1 MADKGLVV
9 PVKVKLEADAKDA
22 ADFAKTILSHLDLG
36 KAFKSQNISDIDTY
50 VKQKA
55 YDKAYKKTGDE
66 EEAKKAAES
75 AGMSDKE
82 RETLGIVKELSGVMK
97 GFGDSIIRFTQNT
110 LGIVEDIYAQ
120 LKKSSPLLQTIESLF
135 DLAMQLFF
143 MPLGNKL
150 AEVMLPAVVSMMD
163 SISEIWEKFDGK
175 SLSEMLATAIDLGVN
190 LLANYFIMLGDEL
203 SDQGGVV
210 GSIGKLLDTIG
221 DFLREDGLKL
231 IELVTFIMSFIIDN
245 LGKLIVT
252 AMEFYIAS
260 LAIQA
265 GIYAYLMT
273 GIFKDFGAGT
283 AAGLAT
289 TATVAG
295 GANLALFGTG
305 VGGSLLSMGDGGYA
319 PATPGGHI
327 LRVAEKGEGEY
338 IIPQSMMNDIMG
350 NSYDGVITPLSSALP
365 SIDIP
370 SSARTHTNVT
380 NNFTFNGLTNDELRY
395 IIRDEVDSMI
405 SQSKYKGG
413 Y

>member
-50 VKQKA
+50 IKQKA

-203 SDQGGVV
+203 SDQGGAV
-210 GSIGKLLDTIG
+210 GSIGKLLNTIG

-231 IELVTFIMSFIIDN
+231 IELVTSIMSFIIDN

-289 TATVAG
+289 SATVAG

-305 VGGSLLSMGDGGYA
+305 VGGSLWSMGDGGYV
-319 PATPGGHI
+319 PATPGGNI
-327 LRVAEKGEGEY
+327 IRVAENGEGEY

-365 SIDIP
+365 SIDVP